1 MVEPRHARDRDDC
14 TASSAGL
21 KHSRFQLP
29 KGACLPASLLLYVAA
44 SLLHFVHNAEYLGD
58 YPNLPAWLG
67 RADVYLAWLALAA
80 LGGAGWILYRI
91 GRRLAG
97 LLLIGAYAVFGF
109 DGLLHYTR
117 APLAAHTPAMNF
129 TIWFE
134 VAAAALL
141 LVGVVSLAFRRR
153 SF

>member
-1 MVEPRHARDRDDC
+1 MGR
-14 TASSAGL
+14 L
-21 KHSRFQLP
+21 
-29 KGACLPASLLLYVAA
+29 LLLYVAA

-80 LGGAGWILYRI
+80 VGAAGWVLYRI

-97 LLLIGAYAVFGF
+97 LVLIGAYAAFGF

-117 APLAAHTPAMNF
+117 APLAAHTPVMNF

-141 LVGVVSLAFRRR
+141 LLGVLTLIVTRRA
-153 SF
+153 S

>member
-1 MVEPRHARDRDDC
+1 M
-14 TASSAGL
+14 
-21 KHSRFQLP
+21 
-29 KGACLPASLLLYVAA
+29 AA

-58 YPNLPAWLG
+58 YPNLPTWLG

-80 LGGAGWILYRI
+80 VGAAGWILYRI

-97 LLLIGAYAVFGF
+97 LVLIGAYAVSGF

-117 APLAAHTPAMNF
+117 APFAAHTAPMNF

-134 VAAAALL
+134 VATAGLL
-141 LVGVVSLAFRRR
+141 LIAVVASLVEGRTSKAV
-153 SF
+153 